1 MYFSFQENPTPMQR
15 VVITGTGI
23 YSSLGKNKEDVAQSL
38 FAGKSGIILDP
49 QRKAMGYRSALTGFV
64 ERPNLKNLLD
74 RRARIMMPEQAE
86 FAYMA
91 TAEALG
97 QAGIDLDFLEHNE
110 TGIVYGNDSSAK
122 PVIDGIDVLR
132 QKKDTM
138 MIGSG
143 SVFQVLNSTV
153 TMNLATIYKL
163 KGINFSISAAC
174 ASGSHAIGMGYLF
187 IKNGLQDRVI
197 CGGAQEVNDYSM
209 PNFDALGTFSIR
221 EHEPE
226 RASRPFDRD
235 RDGLVPGGGAASI
248 ILESLESAQ
257 ARGATIIAEVLGY
270 GFSSNGEHISNPSV
284 DGQVRSIG
292 KALKDAGIDAKE
304 IEYVNAHATSTP
316 AGDGSEAE
324 AIFEVFGGKV
334 PVSSTKSMT
343 GHECWMAGAS
353 EIVYSLLMMQNGF
366 MAPNIN
372 FENPDEHSAKINVLP
387 ATLQRGFDT
396 FLSNSFGFGG
406 TNSSLIL
413 KKWK

>member
-1 MYFSFQENPTPMQR
+1 MNR
-15 VVITGTGI
+15 VVISGIGI
-23 YSSLGKNKEDVAQSL
+23 YSSLGTNLEEVTQSL
-38 FAGKSGIILDP
+38 FEGRSGIIYRP
-49 QRKAMGYRSALTGFV
+49 ERKAMGYRSALTGYV
-64 ERPNLKNLLD
+64 ERPNLKGLLD

-91 TAEALG
+91 TTEAMR
-97 QAGIDLDFLEHNE
+97 QAKLDIDFFHKNE
-110 TGIVYGNDSSAK
+110 TGIIYGNDSCAK
-122 PVIDGIDVLR
+122 PVIEGIDVLR
-132 QKKDTM
+132 EKKDSM
-138 MIGSG
+138 LIGSG

-153 TMNLATIYKL
+153 TMNLATIFKL
-163 KGINFSISAAC
+163 RGVNFSISAAC

-197 CGGAQEVNDYSM
+197 CGGAQEINDYSM
-209 PNFDALGTFSIR
+209 PNFDALGTFSTR
-221 EHEPE
+221 ETEPAK
-226 RASRPFDRD
+226 ASRPFDKD
-235 RDGLVPGGGAASI
+235 RDGLVPGGGAATI
-248 ILESLESAQ
+248 ILESMESAQ
-257 ARGATIIAEVLGY
+257 ARGADIIAEVLGY

-284 DGQVRSIG
+284 EGQVRSIHRT
-292 KALKDAGIDAKE
+292 LKDAGLTAAD

-324 AIFEVFGGKV
+324 AIFEVFGGKT

-387 ATLQRGFDT
+387 ETLQRGFDT

-406 TNSSLIL
+406 TNSSLIV
-413 KKWK
+413 KKWMP

>member
-1 MYFSFQENPTPMQR
+1 MNR
-15 VVITGTGI
+15 VVITGIGI
-23 YSSLGKNKEDVAQSL
+23 YSSLGIHKEEVTRSL
-38 FAGKSGIILDP
+38 FEGRSGIIFRP
-49 QRKAMGYRSALTGFV
+49 ERKAMGYRSGLTGYV
-64 ERPNLKNLLD
+64 ERPNLKGLLD

-91 TAEALG
+91 TIEAMQ
-97 QAGIDLDFLEHNE
+97 QAGLDIDFFHKHE
-110 TGIVYGNDSSAK
+110 TGIIYGNDSCAK
-122 PVIDGIDVLR
+122 PVIEGIDVLR
-132 QKKDTM
+132 EKKDSM
-138 MIGSG
+138 LIGSG

-153 TMNLATIYKL
+153 TMNLATIFKL
-163 KGINFSISAAC
+163 RGINFSISAAC

-197 CGGAQEVNDYSM
+197 CGGAQEINDYSM
-209 PNFDALGTFSIR
+209 PNFDALATFSTR
-221 EHEPE
+221 EDEPV
-226 RASRPFDRD
+226 RASRPFDKD
-235 RDGLVPGGGAASI
+235 RDGLVPGGGAATVI
-248 ILESLESAQ
+248 MESLESAQ
-257 ARGATIIAEVLGY
+257 ARGAHIIAEVLGY

-284 DGQVRSIG
+284 EGQVRSIQRT
-292 KALKDAGIDAKE
+292 LKDAGMDAAE
-304 IEYVNAHATSTP
+304 VEYVNAHATSTP

-324 AIFEVFGGKV
+324 AIYEVFGGKV

-372 FENPDEHSAKINVLP
+372 FEHPDEHSAKINVLP
-387 ATLQRGFDT
+387 ETLQRNFEV

>member
-1 MYFSFQENPTPMQR
+1 MNR
-15 VVITGTGI
+15 VVISGIGI
-23 YSSLGKNKEDVAQSL
+23 YSSLGINLEEVTQSL
-38 FAGKSGIILDP
+38 FEGRSGIIYRP
-49 QRKAMGYRSALTGFV
+49 ERKAMGYRSALTGYV
-64 ERPNLKNLLD
+64 ERPNLKGLLD

-91 TAEALG
+91 TTEAMR
-97 QAGIDLDFLEHNE
+97 QAKLDIDFFHKNE
-110 TGIVYGNDSSAK
+110 TGIIYGNDSCAK
-122 PVIDGIDVLR
+122 PVIEGIDVLR
-132 QKKDTM
+132 EKKDSM
-138 MIGSG
+138 LIGSG

-153 TMNLATIYKL
+153 TMNLATIFKL
-163 KGINFSISAAC
+163 RGVNFSISAAC

-187 IKNGLQDRVI
+187 IKNGLQERVI

-209 PNFDALGTFSIR
+209 PNFDALGTFSTR
-221 EHEPE
+221 ETEPAK
-226 RASRPFDRD
+226 ASRPFDKD
-235 RDGLVPGGGAASI
+235 RDGLVPGGGAATI

-257 ARGATIIAEVLGY
+257 ARGADIIAEVLGY

-284 DGQVRSIG
+284 EGQVRSIHRT
-292 KALKDAGIDAKE
+292 LKDAGLTAAD

-324 AIFEVFGGKV
+324 AIFEVFGGKT

-372 FENPDEHSAKINVLP
+372 FETPDQHSAKINVLP
-387 ATLQRGFDT
+387 ETLQRNFDT

-406 TNSSLIL
+406 TNSSLIV
-413 KKWK
+413 KKWIP